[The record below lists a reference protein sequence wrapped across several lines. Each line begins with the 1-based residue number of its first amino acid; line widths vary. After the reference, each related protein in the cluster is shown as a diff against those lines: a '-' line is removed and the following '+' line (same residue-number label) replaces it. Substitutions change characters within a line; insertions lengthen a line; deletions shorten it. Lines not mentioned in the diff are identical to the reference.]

1 LKGFLLDEKPSL
13 LIFSLCALLF
23 LLLELG
29 LLNLTRGFF
38 GLAVVFFESMDD
50 GVVLDDDALS
60 VEN

>member
-1 LKGFLLDEKPSL
+1 MDEKPSL

-60 VEN
+60 VKN